1 MVSIKSSY
9 LITYQFLSIPVNIM
23 RKYVTI
29 WTAGVRIRI
38 IIELMENFLTDK
50 IIVLSEALSLST
62 KKVELVPRSHPFLQ
76 EGEKSTN

>member
-9 LITYQFLSIPVNIM
+9 LITYQFLSILVNIM

-50 IIVLSEALSLST
+50 IIFLSRQQINSLFYL
-62 KKVELVPRSHPFLQ
+62 KLYLYQ
-76 EGEKSTN
+76 

>member
-1 MVSIKSSY
+1 MVSIKSSC
-9 LITYQFLSIPVNIM
+9 LITYQFLSILVNIM

-50 IIVLSEALSLST
+50 IIFLSRQQINSLFYLKLYLYQQ
-62 KKVELVPRSHPFLQ
+62 KK
-76 EGEKSTN
+76 

>member
-50 IIVLSEALSLST
+50 IIFLSRQQINSLFYLKLYL
-62 KKVELVPRSHPFLQ
+62 KK
-76 EGEKSTN
+76 KKK